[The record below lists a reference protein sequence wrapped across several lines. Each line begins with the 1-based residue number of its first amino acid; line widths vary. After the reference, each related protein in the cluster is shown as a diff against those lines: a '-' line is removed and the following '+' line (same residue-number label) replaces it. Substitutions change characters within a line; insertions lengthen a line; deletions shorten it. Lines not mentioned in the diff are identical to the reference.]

1 MGAIVKLLKWGN
13 SAGIC
18 IPLNELKTAHAFIG
32 EKFKIT
38 ANKKGGFTLV
48 PIKDLQAGWL
58 EAFNAAADAEDDI
71 MLIEDVENEFDK
83 DEWQW

>member
-1 MGAIVKLLKWGN
+1 MSAIVKLLKWGN

-18 IPLNELKTAHAFIG
+18 IPLNELKIANAFIG

-38 ANKKGGFTLV
+38 ANKKGGFSLV
-48 PIKDLQAGWL
+48 PVQDPQSGWL
-58 EAFNAAADAEDDI
+58 EAFNAAADAEEDT
-71 MLIEDVENEFDK
+71 MLIEDLDNDFDK